1 MKSKRVDAPLVPLA
15 IALAAMLSIG
25 RPLSGINGCF
35 GW

>member
-25 RPLSGINGCF
+25 AAVVWHQWLFCY
-35 GW
+35 